1 MGREDDR
8 TLRALADNRFLL
20 GPGTSSSMGSTV
32 TILRSVLTMA
42 SLTGCFFV
50 VMSYL
55 LFMPLRKSPSNL
67 VLWMALF
74 AMAMHLSMILQ
85 TGFDMPSVPTLGHCV
100 EIGTTTEFLVIVQE
114 LYLAMMTVDLYI
126 TTRNPFSYFRT
137 LYYHLIVG
145 TTGAVWAY
153 IFSSDGAVPGASPLG
168 VCWFNAS
175 HPNAY
180 VFVCIY
186 LVAPLAMIY
195 GVGFMLF
202 IVARNRINDGYD
214 DTSTSAA
221 RTLSLRQMKLYVGV
235 SALYWFIVGFG
246 SLIILYGAGL
256 DDVTD
261 PLYAFWSLMFA
272 SKGLVIAGLYC
283 HIMRV
288 GSVFHLWRIGD
299 YDPLMKVQG
308 VNWVL
313 RRDVLYFA
321 RMGICESMSPSV
333 QLVPDVDQSKYA
345 VRSLELVGR
354 TESHRA
360 VFRDYE
366 ADSFDEIRRISG
378 ISTESFVRSMS
389 VHTRERFSEG
399 KSGAFLYFTGD
410 QRFILKTCT
419 QAEQQYLLQ
428 ILPQYIRHLTSFPNS
443 FLSRYVGCYDL
454 IVYDQTVR
462 FIVLANVMQNPSV
475 DVDEFFDLKGSYVG
489 RYDDPMAQGVRKVC
503 KYCGMEFVVGM
514 TQELCKMNPFPN
526 QGHTQEI
533 CGKDLNWASRQISL
547 DNELADKIATQLN
560 TDSEFL
566 RSINSI
572 DYSLMVG
579 LHTVGLPR
587 PPRPVPYSASTPPQ
601 NDNAT
606 PSYVF
611 HDHDDESRDGVHQPI
626 YLKDHIEYEAMA
638 SPDSSCVS
646 NVTEV
651 VLLQDTKHA
660 GNKNGFGKG
669 TSLDKISSSPTPQ
682 LYQHRAEDC
691 VVYLGIIDILTPWS
705 IRKQLEHWFRVY
717 LQCKDRQGISCVDP
731 KQYAN
736 RFRDHVVAVVI
747 QGKKPPPHL
756 EEKHKQLEKKHSQL
770 PLSQRES
777 LSSAGQQPMMSF
789 QTPPPARAP
798 TMVASDFTGSHLVLD
813 HVPSSRYSGSS
824 SVAAAVGP
832 TSFGQPYG
840 MYSMSSF
847 RSAQTQQQHY
857 A

>member
-1 MGREDDR
+1 MGPERDG
-8 TLRALADNRFLL
+8 TTRALAGDN
-20 GPGTSSSMGSTV
+20 SSSISMGATV
-32 TILRSVLTMA
+32 TIFRSVLTMA
-42 SLTGCFFV
+42 SLLGCFFV

-74 AMAMHLSMILQ
+74 AMGMHLSIILQ
-85 TGFDMPSVPTLGHCV
+85 TGFDLPSVPTTPHCV
-100 EIGTTTEFLVIVQE
+100 DIGTTTEFFVIVQE

-137 LYYHLIVG
+137 VYYHLIVG
-145 TTGAVWAY
+145 TTGALWAY
-153 IFSSDGAVPGASPLG
+153 VFSSDDAVPGPSPLG
-168 VCWFNAS
+168 ICWFDAS

-214 DTSTSAA
+214 ESSTSAA
-221 RTLSLRQMKLYVGV
+221 RSLSLRQMKLYVGM
-235 SALYWFIVGFG
+235 SALYWFVVGFG

-256 DDVTD
+256 SDDDVEEA
-261 PLYAFWSLMFA
+261 LYSFWSLILA
-272 SKGLVIAGLYC
+272 AKGLVIAGLYC
-283 HIMRV
+283 HIMSV
-288 GSVFHLWRIGD
+288 GSVFHMWRIGD
-299 YDPLMKVQG
+299 YDPLMKIQG

-333 QLVPDVDQSKYA
+333 QLSTDELSKYA

-354 TESHRA
+354 TDSHRA

-366 ADSFDEIRRISG
+366 AASFDRIRAISG
-378 ISTESFVRSMS
+378 ISNDSFVRSMS

-419 QAEQQYLLQ
+419 MAEQQYLLQ

-454 IVYDQTVR
+454 VVYDQTIR

-489 RYDDPMAQGVRKVC
+489 RYDNPLAQGVRKVC

-514 TQELCKMNPFPN
+514 TQEVCKANPFPY

-587 PPRPVPYSASTPPQ
+587 PPRPATAATPYSSVSTPPT
-601 NDNAT
+601 DKA
-606 PSYVF
+606 PAF
-611 HDHDDESRDGVHQPI
+611 GFEDAKESRPI
-626 YLKDHIEYEAMA
+626 YLKEHAEYEAMA
-638 SPDSSCVS
+638 SPESSCVS
-646 NVTEV
+646 NLTEV
-651 VLLQDTKHA
+651 RAGRSGADVGQDKL
-660 GNKNGFGKG
+660 GKAP
-669 TSLDKISSSPTPQ
+669 SLDKISLSPTPAM
-682 LYQHRAEDC
+682 YQHRAEDC

-717 LQCKDRQGISCVDP
+717 CQCKDRYGISCVDP
-731 KQYAN
+731 KQYAT

-747 QGKKPPPHL
+747 QGKKPPPLL
-756 EEKHKQLEKKHSQL
+756 EEKQKLLEKKHSQL
-770 PLSQRES
+770 PLRES
-777 LSSAGQQPMMSF
+777 LSSHHQPPSF
-789 QTPPPARAP
+789 QTPPPPRAP

-813 HVPSSRYSGSS
+813 LPASRYSGSS
-824 SVAAAVGP
+824 SVAAAVGGAA
-832 TSFGQPYG
+832 SFAPGA
-840 MYSMSSF
+840 YSMSSF
-847 RSAQTQQQHY
+847 RSTHHY
-857 A
+857 AHA